1 MAKLRRTCFMR
12 VAKRIYDNNKPLLNK
27 KSLTLLRTFEAQFVQ
42 KLKNNEAWPKFT
54 GSYKKNR
61 VVNNL

>member
-12 VAKRIYDNNKPLLNK
+12 VAKRIYDNNKLLLNK
-27 KSLTLLRTFEAQFVQ
+27 KSLTLLRTFKAQFVQ

-54 GSYKKNR
+54 GSYKKKSCS
-61 VVNNL
+61 